1 MKKKMRRLFALA
13 LSVCM
18 ALVMTTGI
26 AAAGIDVGG
35 KPIKDVEDYY
45 HNGDQEIPSE
55 TVIRGTDD
63 RLISIAYYP
72 PYYDIFSDKPSFD
85 TPEAEKTITPTEHV
99 DGYKDNVWNVYF
111 AYFNEEENTYELE
124 LMRAPIEYQIQY
136 YDDDKLLTED
146 TLSVEYDYAFYELS
160 NMGYYVKGWATEP
173 DSEVIKYKPG
183 EEIEGKEIP
192 GIWGGEVLKLYAIWD
207 EQEIMIKYNGN
218 APEGAAVT
226 GKMEQEQFPAGYERD
241 GALTLN
247 QFKCDGYTFKG
258 WNTAADGS
266 GEAYEDGADINEFSV
281 DFDAVTTIELY
292 AQWEKLSVLPE
303 EESDNPPEEESDNP
317 PEEELDHS
325 PKAGDDMPIGIL
337 MTMLLAS
344 MAAAAIV
351 GKKRRV

>member
-1 MKKKMRRLFALA
+1 MRRLFALV

-55 TVIRGTDD
+55 TVIRGMDD

-72 PYYDIFSDKPSFD
+72 PYYDIFSDKPPFD
-85 TPEAEKTITPTEHV
+85 KPEAEKTIAPTKHV

-146 TLSVEYDYAFYELS
+146 TLSVENDYAFYELF

-192 GIWGGEVLKLYAIWD
+192 GIWGDDEVLKLYAIWD
-207 EQEIMIKYNGN
+207 EQEILIKYNGN

-226 GKMEQEQFPAGYERD
+226 GKMQQEQFPAGYERD

-247 QFKCDGYTFKG
+247 KFKCDGYTFKG

-266 GEAYEDGADINEFSV
+266 GEAYEDGADINELSV
-281 DFDAVTTIELY
+281 DFDPVTTIELY
-292 AQWEKLSVLPE
+292 AQWEKISA
-303 EESDNPPEEESDNP
+303 PPK
-317 PEEELDHS
+317 EELDDS

-337 MTMLLAS
+337 MTMLFAS
-344 MAAAAIV
+344 MASVAIV
-351 GKKRRV
+351 GKRKDTF